1 MRDLRAIVTAIS
13 VQSHTQYIIS
23 MLLVRKCYLLDSD
36 SDRYTKPNEMEWYHT
51 IHNIIRGVLEDCL
64 GPSYF
69 TRGAP
74 KIMEKHRKM
83 GCNFFSILNFGNKF
97 RSTISII

>member
-64 GPSYF
+64 GPSLLY
-69 TRGAP
+69 TESAENYG
-74 KIMEKHRKM
+74 KTQKN
-83 GCNFFSILNFGNKF
+83 GL
-97 RSTISII
+97 